1 MTQVYDFTDDVG
13 DLRDPVELAHYAAA
27 AQEHRHRVER
37 LTGRIVAV
45 TGSTFSVEEDDGRVV
60 EWPLRGGL
68 SGYRRGLRC
77 HVLVGE
83 DDVIGVGELASLRY
97 ITLPAITEV
106 WVESRGHLPPEE
118 TK

>member
-13 DLRDPVELAHYAAA
+13 DLGDPVQLEQYTAAA
-27 AQEHRHRVER
+27 EEHRHRVER
-37 LTGRIVAV
+37 LTGLIVAV
-45 TGSTFSVEEDDGRVV
+45 TASTFSVREDDGSVT
-60 EWPLRGGL
+60 EWPLRGWL

-83 DDVIGVGELASLRY
+83 DDSIGVGEPANLRY

-106 WVESRGHLPPEE
+106 WVESRGHVPPP
-118 TK
+118 